1 MISLL
6 RKSMIPLKK
15 FVRYSGYSGCSRCKY
30 PEDTNLFT
38 TTFKINLFTFMIVG
52 SIGEKIT
59 RSHMILQNEI
69 EQLRKECSKKNEKN
83 DKSDI

>member
-15 FVRYSGYSGCSRCKY
+15 FVRYSGCSRCKC

-38 TTFKINLFTFMIVG
+38 TTFKVNLFTYMIVG
-52 SIGEKIT
+52 SIGGTIT

-69 EQLRKECSKKNEKN
+69 EQLRKECSKKNEKL
-83 DKSDI
+83 DK

>member
-6 RKSMIPLKK
+6 RKSMIHSKK
-15 FVRYSGYSGCSRCKY
+15 FVRYSGYSGCKC

-38 TTFKINLFTFMIVG
+38 TTFKVNLFTFIITG
-52 SIGEKIT
+52 SIAGKIT

-69 EQLRKECSKKNEKN
+69 EHLRKECSKKNEKN